1 MSWKFWKK
9 DNNNSSS
16 DSVEGAKKLPRPKD
30 LPQEIGRHLVVDENY
45 DPDWVWSLRYV
56 TQSQGGSNAIFDFR
70 IFSES
75 AAADQNVRIRD
86 YHSLDAHADL
96 ILFDGW
102 FDRKTRKFEFVKKLD
117 RAV

>member
-9 DNNNSSS
+9 DNSGSGS
-16 DSVEGAKKLPRPKD
+16 GEGAIKLPRPKD

-45 DPDWVWSLRYV
+45 DPDWVWGLKYAMLP
-56 TQSQGGSNAIFDFR
+56 QGDSNTVFDFR

-86 YHSLDAHADL
+86 YHSLDAHPDL

-102 FDRKTRKFEFVKKLD
+102 FDRKSRKYAFGRKLD